1 MTPYIC
7 PMDTSVTDGKGRR
20 PLAQVNTP
28 SIYFR
33 ATAHAGCRP
42 RAISLKQKGSQRR
55 AAHLASWL
63 YQLIVKLV
71 TLIVDDNRDATV
83 GQRPTGPVGAASENL
98 WD

>member
-71 TLIVDDNRDATV
+71 TLIIDVNRDVTV
-83 GQRPTGPVGAASENL
+83 GERPTGPVGAASENL

>member
-1 MTPYIC
+1 MAREST
-7 PMDTSVTDGKGRR
+7 
-20 PLAQVNTP
+20 A

-33 ATAHAGCRP
+33 AWAHAGCRL
-42 RAISLKQKGSQRR
+42 RATFLKQKWSQRR

-71 TLIVDDNRDATV
+71 TLIIDVNLDVTV
-83 GQRPTGPVGAASENL
+83 GKRPTGPVGAASENL